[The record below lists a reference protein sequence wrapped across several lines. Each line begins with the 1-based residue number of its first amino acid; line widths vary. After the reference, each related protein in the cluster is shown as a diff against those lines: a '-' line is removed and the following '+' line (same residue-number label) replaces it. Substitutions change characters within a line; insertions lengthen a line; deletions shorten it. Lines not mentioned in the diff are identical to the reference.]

1 MSAVASPKNNTDH
14 KPEED
19 SRVEKQRMRRGSI
32 SSAAFAQSRFWLFLS
47 IPFVLVIVFGGINVY
62 LNWEHHYREI
72 SNLFDL
78 EEYFEGVD
86 IVHLTLLPGGQSEFH
101 PEFPEDLRSK
111 ADQMKAVVTSCHMLE
126 YTGGENPSEDRPPHV
141 RSASGLVWTHH
152 DQLAVLQDDVN
163 FLALVDIKELKQ
175 NYLSH
180 HHNLNLTLAMRKILA
195 FSST

>member
-1 MSAVASPKNNTDH
+1 MSLESSSKYLLQQN
-14 KPEED
+14 EEMIY
-19 SRVEKQRMRRGSI
+19 EKQRARRGSV
-32 SSAAFAQSRFWLFLS
+32 SSAAFVQSRFWLFVS
-47 IPFVLVIVFGGINVY
+47 IPFVLLSVFGGLNVY

-72 SNLFDL
+72 SNFFDL
-78 EEYFEGVD
+78 DEFFDGVD

-101 PEFPEDLRSK
+101 PEFPDDLREK
-111 ADQMKAVVTSCHMLE
+111 ADQMKAIVTSCHMLE

-163 FLALVDIKELKQ
+163 FLALVDIKELKH

-180 HHNLNLTLAMRKILA
+180 YHNVNLTVAMRKFFLLV
-195 FSST
+195 S